1 MDFVTVKCDQCGSR
15 MVPGSDKFASL
26 FTCPYCGNTVMLSD
40 ESSDVRAA
48 QVRANVQQAAM
59 DYQHQRYMHEAERD
73 QSLLRNRGII
83 IGLVA
88 LAVSFLMVVFLH
100 QSC

>member
-1 MDFVTVKCDQCGSR
+1 MGFIMVTCDRCGSR

-26 FTCPYCGNTVMLSD
+26 FTCAYCGNTVVLSD

-48 QVRANVQQAAM
+48 QIQASVQQAAM

-73 QSLLRNRGII
+73 QSLLRDRGII

-88 LAVSFLMVVFLH
+88 IAVSVLMVVFLH